1 MGRFSWIFTNF
12 WHVDPTRLGL
22 EHSWKPKQKL
32 PKSETPRSIFK
43 SRLDFITDKKIHQKS
58 PKCSESQ
65 GTFGSTF
72 CLKKKHPGTPLI
84 VPSGKVRTCRH
95 GTKLEN
101 LFRVSKS
108 IQNDRLIFPASY
120 VCLRPCE
127 WNSGKDLIHLSSPM
141 AKLCYHEPPAAA
153 LKAIRRKF
161 QSYWLLQDA
170 WPGRFGQS
178 LSRQIAAE
186 NFGDSIGFHM
196 LHTSYLFLPMKNR
209 RNRFWKCPT
218 YGEPLLSRKSPW
230 TTTLWYEMIYFFWV
244 QNHNQNYTPGK
255 SPP

>member
-84 VPSGKVRTCRH
+84 VPSGKVGTCRQ
-95 GTKLEN
+95 GTKFEN
-101 LFRVSKS
+101 LFRVSNSIDFSSQLCLFAAVWMEFRQGFDSCVLTHGQTMLPWTPSRRLKS
-108 IQNDRLIFPASY
+108 HSAEVSKLLVTPRRLTREIRSVSLQADR
-120 VCLRPCE
+120 C
-127 WNSGKDLIHLSSPM
+127 GK
-141 AKLCYHEPPAAA
+141 
-153 LKAIRRKF
+153 F
-161 QSYWLLQDA
+161 WWFYWV
-170 WPGRFGQS
+170 P
-178 LSRQIAAE
+178 
-186 NFGDSIGFHM
+186 
-196 LHTSYLFLPMKNR
+196 HTSH
-209 RNRFWKCPT
+209 
-218 YGEPLLSRKSPW
+218 
-230 TTTLWYEMIYFFWV
+230 I
-244 QNHNQNYTPGK
+244 TPF
-255 SPP
+255 SSNEESLE